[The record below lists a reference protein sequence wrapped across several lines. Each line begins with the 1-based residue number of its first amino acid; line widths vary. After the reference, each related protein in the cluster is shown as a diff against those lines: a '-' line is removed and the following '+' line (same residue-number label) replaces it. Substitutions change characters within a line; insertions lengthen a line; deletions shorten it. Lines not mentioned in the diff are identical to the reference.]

1 MFLGFNID
9 AWITIITVLS
19 MFTVLL
25 VTKLRT
31 DLVFLGAIAILFVTG
46 VLNAKEAFSGFS
58 STSVVVIGVLFIV
71 VAGLMHTGVL
81 QWIVKNLLGQPNSY
95 SKAVVRLML
104 PVAALSSF
112 LSNTTVVALFVNIVK
127 MWSKK
132 LNISPSKL
140 LIPLSYA
147 SGMGGVCTLIG
158 TPPNLIISGL
168 YAEHTGTAMNIL
180 TTTIPGLFCLFVGV
194 LSIIAMRKLL
204 PERKAPEGAFES
216 TGEYTLELRVPSD
229 NPYIGQTLGEA
240 GLYHVN
246 GGSLLELYHF
256 DDVLSPIS
264 EDEPIMGGDHLVYA
278 GQIDELI
285 EMAEK
290 HQLVSADHHVFTM
303 SELDMSRQ
311 LRTAYVNFGSKL
323 IGKTIGGTAFE
334 RENNLVLAAVA
345 RRGERINQ
353 APRQVVLQAGDTLLF
368 LCPKNININTSS
380 LTSDLCFFDSDDVP
394 NIGRGTLVS
403 TTIMILMVVLSALN
417 VMPLLQCAFLA
428 AIAML
433 AFRCCTPTQAM
444 KSINGEILMVFAG
457 SVVLGLAIQKTGI
470 AERLAFGILD
480 VCGTNPL
487 VVMTA
492 ICFVGTFI
500 TEFISNTAAGAL
512 RALPVPC
519 GPDGQRQLQL
529 CYAHRLAHPHAGLRP
544 WRLPLQRLHAHRLA
558 DEHHHPRSQHPDSE
572 HHLSINPITITHRIV
587 PPIKLPCPKP
597 EQGSFFGP
605 GGSWHLCAPGSGAD
619 QRPLTF
625 APDYRLC
632 SKCPMLNI
640 V

>member
-1 MFLGFNID
+1 MYMESFELFGFNIY
-9 AWITIITVLS
+9 AWITIVTVLS

-25 VTKLRT
+25 LTKLRT

-46 VLNAKEAFSGFS
+46 VLDAKEAFSGFS

-81 QWIVKNLLGQPNSY
+81 QWIVKNLLGQPSSY

-168 YAEHTGTAMNIL
+168 YAEKTGTAMNIL

-204 PERKAPEGAFES
+204 PDRKAPDSAFES
-216 TGEYTLELRVPSD
+216 TGEYTVELRVPSD
-229 NPYIGQTLGEA
+229 NPYIGKTLSEA

-246 GGSLLELYHF
+246 GGSLIEMYHF
-256 DDVLSPIS
+256 DDIQTPIS

-285 EMAEK
+285 EMADS
-290 HQLVSADHHVFTM
+290 HQLVAADHHVFTM
-303 SELDMSRQ
+303 SELDKNVQ
-311 LRTAYVNFGSKL
+311 IRTAYVNFGSSL
-323 IGKTIGGTAFE
+323 IGKTMIGSSFE
-334 RENNLVLAAVA
+334 KNNNLMLAAVA
-345 RRGERINQ
+345 RRGERINE

-368 LCPKNININTSS
+368 LCPKNIKINTSS
-380 LTSDLCFFDSDDVP
+380 FTRDLHFFDSGDVP
-394 NIGRGTLVS
+394 NIGSGTLIS
-403 TTIMILMVVLSALN
+403 TTIMILMVLLSALG

-428 AIAML
+428 AFAML
-433 AFRCCTPTQAM
+433 AFRCCTPEQAM

-480 VCGTNPL
+480 VCGSNPL

-500 TEFISNTAAGAL
+500 TEFISNTAAGAMFFPIMYEAAEKL
-512 RALPVPC
+512 GYEPFPFLVALMISVSSSF
-519 GPDGQRQLQL
+519 
-529 CYAHRLAHPHAGLRP
+529 AT
-544 WRLPLQRLHAHRLA
+544 
-558 DEHHHPRSQHPDSE
+558 
-572 HHLSINPITITHRIV
+572 PIGSPTHMLV
-587 PPIKLPCPKP
+587 Y
-597 EQGSFFGP
+597 GP
-605 GGSWHLCAPGSGAD
+605 GGYRFSDFMRIGLLMNIIILAANILIVNIIY
-619 QRPLTF
+619 PLT
-625 APDYRLC
+625 PL
-632 SKCPMLNI
+632 P
-640 V
+640 